1 MSREYFSLLYPDLK
15 KHLAWYIIN
24 SLCRCVGTG
33 RRGGLKIHC
42 QQWRAGSIPA
52 TGTTVSGQ
60 SALRSVSGSSRRL
73 MPKTALR
80 FLAPPFKIAT
90 TMLGCDF
97 VFWGHPFCFVC
108 SSFQIRSWGFGFV
121 FFCKVRFAPL
131 LVRRKLRVVGRL
143 LGREAVQYAL
153 ISTARGEAH
162 ENGNS

>member
-1 MSREYFSLLYPDLK
+1 MSRRIFLPLYPGLK
-15 KHLAWYIIN
+15 KRLAWYIIN

-52 TGTTVSGQ
+52 TGTTASGQ

-121 FFCKVRFAPL
+121 FFL
-131 LVRRKLRVVGRL
+131 QGSLRSLACPSEIAGCGSTFGVWRCTM
-143 LGREAVQYAL
+143 YL